1 MHKNDGGTM
10 NEQDCRAV
18 ENMCLTGMELDGLYA
33 CFPKFPREEIER
45 IYMATKIKTDEDPA
59 DTLISV
65 NCS

>member
-1 MHKNDGGTM
+1 M

-18 ENMCLTGMELDGLYA
+18 ENMALTGMDLEGLCA

-45 IYMATKIKTDEDPA
+45 IYAETKIKTDEDPA

>member
-1 MHKNDGGTM
+1 M

-18 ENMCLTGMELDGLYA
+18 ENMALTGMDLEGLYA
-33 CFPKFPREEIER
+33 RFPKFPKEEIER
-45 IYMATKIKTDEDPA
+45 IYAETKIKTDEDPA

>member
-1 MHKNDGGTM
+1 M

-18 ENMCLTGMELDGLYA
+18 ENMARTGMDLEGLYA
-33 CFPKFPREEIER
+33 CFPKFPKEEIER
-45 IYMATKIKTDEDPA
+45 IYAETKIKTDEDPA